1 MPTWPA
7 EHCSHHVTTQL
18 LAYVETHCPGRARLP
33 DGSEAA
39 KSSDQTIP
47 MHLRGDSGSVCLVI
61 GCQLIATAATKPI
74 VLAMSSH
81 VGRRSTPRSYMRIM
95 QSTAC
100 VTCSKPHRIHKTKA
114 SDPRPLVLKFVT
126 SLPVRQDEL
135 HIQ

>member
-47 MHLRGDSGSVCLVI
+47 MHLRGDSGFRML
-61 GCQLIATAATKPI
+61 G
-74 VLAMSSH
+74 
-81 VGRRSTPRSYMRIM
+81 
-95 QSTAC
+95 
-100 VTCSKPHRIHKTKA
+100 HR
-114 SDPRPLVLKFVT
+114 
-126 SLPVRQDEL
+126 LPVNRNRRHKADRARDVKPCGTPIDAPEL
-135 HIQ
+135 YEDNAKHCMCYLQQAASNPQN